1 MAVINLSTLRG
12 VGVGEVSLE
21 GAQTINKGGTNT
33 YTISDYDSFSIYE
46 VETTLGTASISGKDV
61 TLTIPSSTSVK
72 TVALTVVRDGSPKV
86 YSIAVDAAGIITPTI
101 LSPAN
106 NSTNQSTSL
115 TVTASAYATAPAGN
129 GVLKKSQW
137 QVARD
142 TGFTDMIS
150 TGEVSTGV
158 LTAWH
163 VGNLP
168 RDTVLYVRVRYEST
182 TLGWSAWSSPNKF
195 TTLSVMIDK
204 PTIST
209 TEPPY
214 DMKETPSFQS
224 GAFSTT
230 PANMDSHLSSSWRV
244 YKVGNPTP
252 VYQLNR
258 SMSSR
263 YEVTIPKGVLQV
275 SSEYQVEVKYEG
287 SSVGESMWSDKLTF
301 STASSFIPDESQIGV
316 PWEGGYYVGRIN
328 VDGTHYAIVLASA
341 QAGGVATGLQ
351 WKTSQ
356 TTTPNTGS
364 LYNCKANMAGAI
376 AAGIN
381 LHPAFK
387 FCYEYRGGGFDDW
400 LLPSVDVLEVV
411 YRNLKP
417 TTQDNNTTSTGR
429 PNGANGRNPNSIP
442 VGAPYTTTNPS
453 QTPLALFKQGGAE
466 SIYNSSYYW
475 MWSSSQYSSAYAWY
489 QYSTYGLQNL
499 NDKTF
504 TTYIYVR
511 PVRLVKIN

>member
-21 GAQTINKGGTNT
+21 GSQIINKGGTNK
-33 YTISDYDSFSIYE
+33 YTISDYDSFSIYK
-46 VETTLGTASISGKDV
+46 VETTLGTASISGKEI
-61 TLTIPSSTSVK
+61 TLIIPSTTSVK
-72 TVALTVVRDGSPKV
+72 VVALTVVRDGSPKV
-86 YSIAVDAAGIITPTI
+86 YSISVDAVGIIPPTI

-106 NSTNQSTSL
+106 NSTNQSTNL
-115 TVTASAYATAPAGN
+115 TVTASTYATAPAGN
-129 GVLKKSQW
+129 GTLKNSQW

-195 TTLSVMIDK
+195 STLSVVISK

-214 DMKETPSFQS
+214 EMKETPSFQS

-263 YEVTIPKGVLQV
+263 YELTIPKGILQV

-287 SSVGESMWSDKLTF
+287 SSVGESTWSDKLTF
-301 STASSFIPDESQIGV
+301 STATMFVPDELGT
-316 PWEGGYYVGRIN
+316 PWEGGFYAGRIIVN
-328 VDGTHYAIVLASA
+328 GQPHAIVVASKME
-341 QAGGVATGLQ
+341 GGWFTDIP
-351 WKTSQ
+351 WKNAASN
-356 TTTPNTGS
+356 TPNTNS
-364 LYNCKANMAGAI
+364 TNDSYANMQGAI
-376 AAGIN
+376 AAGISS
-381 LHPAFK
+381 HPAFNV
-387 FCYEYRGGGFDDW
+387 CYNYRGGGYSDW
-400 LLPSVDVLEVV
+400 LLSARDVVEIM
-411 YRNLKP
+411 YRNFKP
-417 TTQDNNTTSTGR
+417 SAKNNHTTS
-429 PNGANGRNPNSIP
+429 GANSNAIP
-442 VGAPYTTTNPS
+442 PTGNYTPINPS
-453 QTPLALFKQGGAE
+453 QTPLPLFRLGAAEAFTVTADTFYALWTSTQSSDTNAWDQNFDSGYQVASFKTLTKPR
-466 SIYNSSYYW
+466 S
-475 MWSSSQYSSAYAWY
+475 
-489 QYSTYGLQNL
+489 
-499 NDKTF
+499 
-504 TTYIYVR
+504 VR
-511 PVRLVKIN
+511 PVRIIPID